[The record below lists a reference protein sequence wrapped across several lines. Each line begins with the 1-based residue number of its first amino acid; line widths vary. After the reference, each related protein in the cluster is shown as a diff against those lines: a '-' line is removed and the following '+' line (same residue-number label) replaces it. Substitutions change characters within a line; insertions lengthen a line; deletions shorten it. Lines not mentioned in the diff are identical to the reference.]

1 MVVSPIPMV
10 VVMAASVV
18 AVAVD
23 RKIMVAELEEDL
35 LWILEDLHLDIL
47 LVDMV
52 VRTVVEAV
60 VVDRTETS
68 MAVMVLLV
76 LLSSHILPN

>member
-18 AVAVD
+18 VVAPD
-23 RKIMVAELEEDL
+23 RKILQVDLEEDL
-35 LWILEDLHLDIL
+35 LLMLEVLHQVIL

-52 VRTVVEAV
+52 VRTVVEAAA
-60 VVDRTETS
+60 VDRMETL